1 MLEQILAACFVIGLM
16 FTTVW
21 VLRRKGLATANF
33 GFTRNAREKRMYV
46 LERLPLTPQHSL
58 HLVQI
63 DNELVLI
70 GVSPSSCNNVK
81 SWKSSEARVE
91 VRELR

>member
-1 MLEQILAACFVIGLM
+1 MVEQIIAACFVIGLL
-16 FTTVW
+16 FATVW

-33 GFTRNAREKRMYV
+33 GFTRSAREKRMQV

-81 SWKSSEARVE
+81 SWKSSDTRME
-91 VRELR
+91 VRELT